1 MGVQGI
7 YTSWGFVFVNPFW
20 FILQQGLCQQL
31 SLTVQKRE
39 SCNWW
44 CPWELFLLSVYV
56 CAHKR
61 ECLLSCAKSGFNPAL
76 SFSSSYVFPSAATF
90 QVFGTGLAEGIFQR
104 SGRSDGRAQLWRH
117 GGNGTTA
124 SHWAFCLCQRAPAE
138 KLWWVLMRQ
147 LERPQLPCL
156 HSGLPFLHQL
166 AQFWYRT

>member
-1 MGVQGI
+1 M
-7 YTSWGFVFVNPFW
+7 
-20 FILQQGLCQQL
+20 
-31 SLTVQKRE
+31 VQKRE

-76 SFSSSYVFPSAATF
+76 SFSSSYLFPSAATF

-124 SHWAFCLCQRAPAE
+124 SHWAFCFVPKGSCREALMGPDEAVGEATASLPP
-138 KLWWVLMRQ
+138 LWPPLPPLVGPVLVQ
-147 LERPQLPCL
+147 DVVEWPTFHTQPLSQW
-156 HSGLPFLHQL
+156 GGGWFL
-166 AQFWYRT
+166 